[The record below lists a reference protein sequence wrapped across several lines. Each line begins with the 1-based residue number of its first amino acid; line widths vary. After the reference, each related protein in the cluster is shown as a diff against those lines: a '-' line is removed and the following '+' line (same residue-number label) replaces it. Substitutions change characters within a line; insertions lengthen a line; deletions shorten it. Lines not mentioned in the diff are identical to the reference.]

1 MALLRTKL
9 NIPRIYS
16 DLLERPRLTV
26 WLNEGT
32 QNKLVLVSAP
42 AGFGK
47 TTLLSSWAAKAAV
60 PVAWLSLDERDNDP
74 VRFWSYFV
82 AALQTLPFGDAK
94 RTNLGNTAIGMLQS
108 QQAPPIESILT
119 ELLNDIA
126 TASSQ
131 DFVLVLD
138 DYHNISDQSIHNG
151 LTFLVDQP
159 G

>member
-1 MALLRTKL
+1 MAILRTKL

-16 DLLERPRLTV
+16 DLLERPRLTAR
-26 WLNEGT
+26 LNEGV

-47 TTLLSSWAAKAAV
+47 TTLLSSWAAKAAM
-60 PVAWLSLDERDNDP
+60 PVMWLSLDERDNDP

-82 AALQTLPFGDAK
+82 AALRTLVFGDDS
-94 RTNLGNTAIGMLQS
+94 RTNGDTAIGMLQS

-119 ELLNDIA
+119 ELINDISA
-126 TASSQ
+126 YSR

-138 DYHNISDQSIHNG
+138 DNHPILCIKE
-151 LTFLVDQP
+151 
-159 G
+159 